1 MPVTNKR
8 ITLSE
13 RAITAF
19 VAILVAAV
27 TAGIVQAGSIMFGVG
42 GWIPLPWLGY
52 FVAFMALVGFL
63 VGPVQI
69 AEIFGFLWG
78 TETTLS
84 NKAQLAILTIIVG
97 VIWVTLYFS
106 YFR

>member
-13 RAITAF
+13 RGISAF
-19 VAILVAAV
+19 VAFLVAAV
-27 TAGIVQAGSIMFGVG
+27 TAGVVQAGSIMFGVG
-42 GWIPLPWLGY
+42 GWVPLPWLGY
-52 FVAFMALVGFL
+52 FVAFMALVGFV
-63 VGPVQI
+63 VGSVQI

-84 NKAQLAILTIIVG
+84 NKAQLTIVTIIVG
-97 VIWVTLYFS
+97 VIWITLYVS